1 MSYLYI
7 KTDKFNI
14 NNLQIKIIN
23 DMIILNYNLKEF
35 DVRLKN
41 IIFNI
46 NNYTILNSFD
56 TELYSFKL
64 DINKQDILKTLRL
77 IDAKLLNHI
86 CKYTSYKY
94 TPIIKEDYNYN
105 NFIDIYLRNSHI
117 TSDIS
122 KIDTYIM
129 IKFKLINNCFL
140 PRLYTYNV
148 KLY

>member
-23 DMIILNYNLKEF
+23 DMIILNYHLKEL

-46 NNYTILNSFD
+46 NNYTILDPYD

-64 DINKQDILKTLRL
+64 DINKQDILKTFIL

-86 CKYTSYKY
+86 TKYTTHKY
-94 TPIIKEDYNYN
+94 TPIIKEDYKYN
-105 NFIDIYLRNSHI
+105 
-117 TSDIS
+117 
-122 KIDTYIM
+122 
-129 IKFKLINNCFL
+129 KFHPTHQI
-140 PRLYTYNV
+140 R
-148 KLY
+148 

>member
-7 KTDKFNI
+7 KTDKFDI

-23 DMIILNYNLKEF
+23 DNLILNYHLKEL

-46 NNYTILNSFD
+46 NNYTILDTFD
-56 TELYSFKL
+56 NELHSLKL
-64 DINKQDILKTLRL
+64 DINKDEMLKTLHL
-77 IDAKLLNHI
+77 IDNKILSHI
-86 CKYTSYKY
+86 NTYTPYEY
-94 TPIIKEDYNYN
+94 TPIIKEDNKYNK
-105 NFIDIYLRNSHI
+105 FINIYLHNSHI
-117 TSDIS
+117 TPAIY

-129 IKFKLINNCFL
+129 IKFKLINNKFL